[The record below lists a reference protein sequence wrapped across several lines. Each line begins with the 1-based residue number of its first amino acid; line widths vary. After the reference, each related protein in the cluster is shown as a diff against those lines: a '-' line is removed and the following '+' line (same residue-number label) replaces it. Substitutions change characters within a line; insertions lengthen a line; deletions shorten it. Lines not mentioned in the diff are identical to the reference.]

1 MEASQ
6 SKGLGEWEDLARRR
20 MKILVVDD
28 EPINLHLM
36 FNLFGEQHEI
46 YVCRTGEEAITFF
59 VDMRPDFVLM
69 DVVMPGIG
77 GLEACRRIKQLPGG
91 AEVGVI
97 FITGLSDVD
106 HETQCWEAGAV
117 DFVTKPINPITLR
130 RRLDSHITLRAQAD
144 KLREFAWIDGLTGV
158 KNRRYLDRWMR
169 DYPVSGGGNEHA
181 SIIMLD
187 VDHFKAFNDK
197 YGHLAGD
204 DCLRRVAAAM
214 KAQLRR
220 SDDALCRY
228 GGEEFACLLP
238 GADIKKATAIADRLI
253 DSVRVLAIPHEHV
266 PRGIVTASA
275 GVASD
280 IVREL
285 EASDS
290 LLERADRCLYYAK
303 QRGRNCVASER
314 NLG

>member
-1 MEASQ
+1 
-6 SKGLGEWEDLARRR
+6 

-28 EPINLHLM
+28 EPTNLHLM

-46 YVCRTGEEAITFF
+46 YVCRTGEEAVTFF
-59 VDMRPDFVLM
+59 IDKRPDFVLM

-91 AEVGVI
+91 TEAGVI

-130 RRLDSHITLRAQAD
+130 RRLDSHITLRVQAD
-144 KLREFAWIDGLTGV
+144 QLREFAWIDGLTGI

-169 DYPVSGGGNEHA
+169 DDRLLGGGGSA

-238 GADIKKATAIADRLI
+238 GADIKTATAIADRLI
-253 DSVRVLAIPHEHV
+253 DSVRVLAIPHEHA

-314 NLG
+314 DLG

>member
-1 MEASQ
+1 MKTTATRYSPELRERAVRMVLEHQGDHGSQWAAIASIAG
-6 SKGLGEWEDLARRR
+6 KVGLRPSRCAGGW
-20 MKILVVDD
+20 
-28 EPINLHLM
+28 
-36 FNLFGEQHEI
+36 
-46 YVCRTGEEAITFF
+46 IT
-59 VDMRPDFVLM
+59 
-69 DVVMPGIG
+69 
-77 GLEACRRIKQLPGG
+77 
-91 AEVGVI
+91 
-97 FITGLSDVD
+97 ITGLSDVD

-130 RRLDSHITLRAQAD
+130 RRLDSHITLRVQAD
-144 KLREFAWIDGLTGV
+144 QLREFAWIDGLTGI

-169 DYPVSGGGNEHA
+169 DYRLLGGGGSA

-238 GADIKKATAIADRLI
+238 GADIKTATAIADRLI
-253 DSVRVLAIPHEHV
+253 DSVRVLAIPHEHA

-303 QRGRNCVASER
+303 QRGRDCVASER
-314 NLG
+314 DLG

>member
-1 MEASQ
+1 MEAGQTWAS
-6 SKGLGEWEDLARRR
+6 GELEDLALQK

-28 EPINLHLM
+28 EPTNLHLM
-36 FNLFGEQHEI
+36 YNLFGEQHEI

-59 VDMRPDFVLM
+59 VDKRPDFVLM

-91 AEVGVI
+91 AEAGVI
-97 FITGLSDVD
+97 FITGLADVD

-130 RRLDSHITLRAQAD
+130 RRLDSHITLRVQAD
-144 KLREFAWIDGLTGV
+144 QLREFAWIDGLTGV
-158 KNRRYLDRWMR
+158 KNRRYFDRWMS
-169 DYPVSGGGNEHA
+169 DHPLSEVGKVPA

-187 VDHFKAFNDK
+187 VDHFKAFNDR

-204 DCLRRVAAAM
+204 ECLRRVAAAM

-220 SDDALCRY
+220 PDDALCRY

-238 GADIKKATAIADRLI
+238 GADVQTATSIAHRLI
-253 DSVRVLAIPHEHV
+253 GSVRGLAIPHENTA
-266 PRGIVTASA
+266 RGMVTASA
-275 GVASD
+275 GVASG
-280 IVREL
+280 
-285 EASDS
+285 S
-290 LLERADRCLYYAK
+290 LSGPDAGGSIIERADKCLYDAK
-303 QRGRNCVASER
+303 QRGRDCVASEHD
-314 NLG
+314 LV